1 MNYAKINMFLLI
13 VAIIGIAAALYFLF
27 INKKDTNTQTEALLQ
42 MMGGKE
48 NSKSQTL
55 NSKTSENAADDEPP
69 VPTDEDWKKI
79 YTISE
84 KIYFKKP
91 LTIHEKKIQKDFD
104 SYIQADIA
112 YCEEFYPIVEKIVKE
127 EQLNEEEQAF
137 YDENKEQVDSQVNHR
152 RELALK
158 QPPENSKS
166 ETLNSKLDG
175 ANPPVSI
182 EERNK
187 KILALFEDGVP
198 KSVPQIKP
206 LYMKATGH
214 DPGKNLYR
222 IFGKME
228 GKFLTP
234 YKDGKITYYCLPE
247 WFDGKKLKSEF
258 KNKIN

>member
-13 VAIIGIAAALYFLF
+13 LAIAGIAAALYFLF

-42 MMGGKE
+42 MMGEGGKKLKV
-48 NSKSQTL
+48 KSEKEEVEQ
-55 NSKTSENAADDEPP
+55 SAEPAE
-69 VPTDEDWKKI
+69 PTAEDWKKI
-79 YTISE
+79 YAISE

-104 SYIQADIA
+104 SYIQADIE
-112 YCEEFYPIVEKIVKE
+112 YCEQFYPVVEKIVKE
-127 EQLNEEEQAF
+127 EQLIGEEQAF
-137 YDENKEQVDSQVNHR
+137 YEDNKEQVDARVEHSK
-152 RELALK
+152 LK
-158 QPPENSKS
+158 VKKS
-166 ETLNSKLDG
+166 ESVKVEQPDKSDLTK
-175 ANPPVSI
+175 ANPPVNI

-187 KILALFEDGVP
+187 KILSLFEDGVP

-222 IFGKME
+222 IFGKLE

-234 YKDGKITYYCLPE
+234 YKHGTITYYCLPE
-247 WFDGKKLKSEF
+247 WFDGRKLKSEF
-258 KNKIN
+258 KNKITKL